1 MTTFNIKRAV
11 KRRSKLRLLL
21 IGPSNSGKTY
31 TALTLATGLGKK
43 VCVIDSEHGS
53 ASKYADK
60 FAFDVLELE
69 SFSPDDYAS
78 AIKAAESAGYDVI
91 VVDSLSHAWAG
102 KDGALEQV
110 DKIAAKLKSA
120 NTFGAWREVTP
131 MQNRMV
137 DAIVGCRSH
146 IICTCRSKMEYVLE
160 KDERTG
166 KMIPRKLG
174 MAPVQRDGLEYE
186 FDFVGD
192 IDHAHTLTVTKTRIP
207 QLDGMQVNCPGRDF
221 VVLIDEWMSQGEEP
235 PISQRQLDRIKELI
249 RHKGV
254 DEAWQISVKDRY
266 KIGSAAD
273 LNESQAE
280 SVIAELEAR

>member
-1 MTTFNIKRAV
+1 
-11 KRRSKLRLLL
+11 
-21 IGPSNSGKTY
+21 
-31 TALTLATGLGKK
+31 
-43 VCVIDSEHGS
+43 
-53 ASKYADK
+53 
-60 FAFDVLELE
+60 
-69 SFSPDDYAS
+69 
-78 AIKAAESAGYDVI
+78 
-91 VVDSLSHAWAG
+91 
-102 KDGALEQV
+102 
-110 DKIAAKLKSA
+110 
-120 NTFGAWREVTP
+120 

-207 QLDGMQVNCPGRDF
+207 QLDGMQVNCPGHDF